1 VAEERPTPTQ
11 GSVTWVRTGEKPLN
25 LTIGQ
30 NNNRIR
36 LSDANGLQVTGGPGT
51 LPVMQIS
58 CNEVSALPTIPFP
71 ENAPCTPETLPSLS
85 LFFRVLFPCT
95 WFFLVLFL
103 VGLAAP
109 LRAQERPYFVTY
121 DHYLEE
127 PGSLEVAF
135 NPLFGTQR
143 AGHAFFGEWTEFEY
157 GVTGWWTSEFYLD
170 SQATFHDGAV
180 FTGFRWENRFRPLK
194 REHWIN
200 PVVYAEFEDINGA
213 DKTLLEIVGHDVEA
227 DHAVANSEAR
237 RDRAREME
245 LKLIL
250 SSGWKSW
257 NFSENFIAEKN
268 LSNEPWE
275 FGYAWGI
282 SRPIGLK
289 ASASRCNFCKENF
302 VAGIEMYGGLG
313 DRYSFGLHD
322 TSHYLAPVLA
332 WNLPAN
338 WTLRVS
344 PVFGLN
350 GNSHRFLL
358 RFGISREFA
367 GFGRAVSRW
376 IGGR

>member
-1 VAEERPTPTQ
+1 
-11 GSVTWVRTGEKPLN
+11 
-25 LTIGQ
+25 
-30 NNNRIR
+30 
-36 LSDANGLQVTGGPGT
+36 
-51 LPVMQIS
+51 MQIS
-58 CNEVSALPTIPFP
+58 CNTGSRPLTGPSRA
-71 ENAPCTPETLPSLS
+71 NAATTPEAPPSPSLLS
-85 LFFRVLFPCT
+85 RVLFSCP
-95 WFFLVLFL
+95 WPFLVLVL
-103 VGLAAP
+103 LGLAAP

-135 NPLFGTQR
+135 NPLVGTQR
-143 AGHAFFGEWTEFEY
+143 AGHGFLASWTEFEY

-170 SQATFHDGAV
+170 GQATFHDSAA

-200 PVVYAEFEDINGA
+200 PVVYTEFEDINAA

-227 DHAVANSEAR
+227 DHAVVNSEAR
-237 RDRAREME
+237 RDRAHEME

-257 NFSENFIAEKN
+257 NISENFIAEKN
-268 LSNEPWE
+268 LSNAPWE
-275 FGYAWGI
+275 FGYAWGV
-282 SRPIGLK
+282 SRSIGLK

-313 DRYSFGLHD
+313 DRYSFGLRD
-322 TSHYLAPVLA
+322 TSHYVAPVLA

-344 PVFGLN
+344 PGFGLN
-350 GNSHRFLL
+350 GNSHRLLL

-367 GFGRAVSRW
+367 GFGRTVSRW